1 MPRFYVED
9 IGQTLTLNEDE
20 SRHCV
25 KVLRLA
31 EGDHISV
38 VDGKGKCYECHI
50 DQAHS
55 KHCHVAID
63 EMREEPPSWGH
74 QIVVAVSPTKNL
86 DRMEWLTEKVTE
98 MGVDKLVPLLCHNS
112 ERKVLKTERLK
123 KIAVSAMKQSKKSV
137 LPTICEMTP
146 LKDVLEGEFEGNRF
160 IAYCDMMLPR
170 ELRRSFAKEYVP
182 RADTLVLVG
191 PEGDFSPEEVELALK
206 KGFVPVSLG
215 ESRLRTETAAMV
227 ACATCHA
234 IDDATAK

>member
-9 IGQTLTLNEDE
+9 IEQTLTLGEDE

-31 EGDHISV
+31 EGDHITV
-38 VDGKGKCYECHI
+38 VDGKGKSYECHI

-63 EMREEPPSWGH
+63 EVREEPPSWGH
-74 QIVVAVSPTKNL
+74 RIVVAVSPTKNL
-86 DRMEWLTEKVTE
+86 DRMEWLTEKCTE
-98 MGVDKLVPLLCHNS
+98 MGIDKLVPLLCHNS

-123 KIAVSAMKQSKKSV
+123 KIAVSAMKQSKS
-137 LPTICEMTP
+137 EMTP

-182 RADTLVLVG
+182 GADTLVLVG

-206 KGFVPVSLG
+206 KGFRPVSLG

-227 ACATCHA
+227 ACATCHVMDEA
-234 IDDATAK
+234 AAK